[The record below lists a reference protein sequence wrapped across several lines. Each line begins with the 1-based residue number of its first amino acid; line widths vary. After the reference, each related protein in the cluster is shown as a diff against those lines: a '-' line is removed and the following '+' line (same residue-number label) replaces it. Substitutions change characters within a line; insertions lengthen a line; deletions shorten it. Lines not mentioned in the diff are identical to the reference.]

1 MKAKPWSVTLL
12 SFVALFLLSDVRS
25 QTRKKQTDNL
35 TTGNENAATCVLDL
49 AFLLDSSESAM
60 LYRFEKEKDFAS
72 SFGSRVVNMRV
83 HGWHLMPR
91 LAALQYSSS
100 VSVVRSFSDWN
111 GLDGFLNGVTS
122 MAYIG
127 QGTYSSYAIGNAT
140 GLFIRET
147 DDRSVRVMLL
157 MTDGSDHPRNPNILA
172 ATNEAKGH
180 NIRLFTISLSSQG
193 SHNNAKLRAVASSP
207 AERFMHNLNDPDLE
221 ERLLQEL
228 EKVVH
233 KDCPRVQ
240 ACVCEKG
247 GRGAPGSPGKKGDS
261 GNDGLPGPKGVK
273 GGTGP
278 AGPPGM
284 DGPEGRPGY
293 KGDKGDRG
301 QCGAP
306 GLKGNKGVEGPL
318 GPRGV
323 RGEQG
328 PQGPPGDEGPEG
340 QEGPKG
346 DQGLPGAT
354 GPRGDIG
361 VGFPGPKGD
370 KGNPGRQGPIG
381 PNGTGEPG
389 QLGPPG
395 LMGPR
400 GLPGLPGEGLFGPKG
415 ERGYNGSTGAPGL
428 PGFGLKGEKG
438 NVGPPGPAGPI
449 GASGLGIQ
457 GEKGTQGP
465 IGPPGPRGIPGISIA
480 GEKGDPGLPG
490 ERGPPGEKGI
500 GEPGAKG
507 EFGLHGVP
515 GKPGSP
521 GEDGARG
528 QKGEAGVP
536 GPRGLEGLPG
546 KGLPGEKGER
556 GERGAR
562 GQPGV
567 IGPIGLVGS
576 KGEPGVLGFPG
587 PTGPPGIGLPGSK
600 GDPGLPGFPGLTGET
615 GIGIP
620 GPKGERGLPGPL
632 GPPGLK
638 GDGYPGSPGPPGPK
652 GQPGQPGPEGT
663 GFPGPKGDQGFA
675 GSPGPAGLPG
685 IGHVGL
691 KGSIGPTGP
700 PGPPGPSGEGIQ
712 GPKGEHGFQG
722 LVGPRG
728 APGVGLPGQK
738 GDRGVSGERG
748 RKGDKGGQGEP
759 GQTGPVGRP
768 GHKGEPGLTREE
780 VVKLIRSICGCGVT
794 CRSSPLDLVFVIDSS
809 ESVGPDNFE
818 VVKDF
823 VNSLIDRVSVRPNIT
838 HVGIVLYSHVT
849 TVIGDL
855 HQPLTSVE
863 VKSAVRQMPYMGE
876 GTYTG
881 SALNQA
887 NQLFRSGRPGVRKVA
902 LLITDGQMDRRDV
915 FKLEDVVRDAHASG
929 VEMFVIGMVNQSEPF
944 YESFKKE
951 LEFIASD
958 PDEEHVYLISD
969 FRTLTALEGKLL
981 VQLCENN
988 DGLFGQTPSPDL
1000 LPVTP
1005 GIPFYNEGLLRR
1017 TYIPTFRADR
1027 EQQPEASGEIL
1038 QSTNTPFLNGKDLNS
1053 LEHLWRITYHSDP
1066 EDSLHRPPHTTSTI
1080 TTPEP
1085 RLILIQDDFSKDD
1098 ACLQLLDPG
1107 PCREYVVKWYY
1118 EPKANSCAQFWFGG
1132 CRGNRN
1138 RFDTESMCRKSCVV
1152 N

>member
-228 EKVVH
+228 
-233 KDCPRVQ
+233 
-240 ACVCEKG
+240 
-247 GRGAPGSPGKKGDS
+247 
-261 GNDGLPGPKGVK
+261 
-273 GGTGP
+273 
-278 AGPPGM
+278 
-284 DGPEGRPGY
+284 
-293 KGDKGDRG
+293 
-301 QCGAP
+301 
-306 GLKGNKGVEGPL
+306 
-318 GPRGV
+318 
-323 RGEQG
+323 G

-361 VGFPGPKGD
+361 VGFPGPKG
-370 KGNPGRQGPIG
+370 
-381 PNGTGEPG
+381 
-389 QLGPPG
+389 
-395 LMGPR
+395 
-400 GLPGLPGEGLFGPKG
+400 

-428 PGFGLKGEKG
+428 PGFGLK
-438 NVGPPGPAGPI
+438 
-449 GASGLGIQ
+449 
-457 GEKGTQGP
+457 
-465 IGPPGPRGIPGISIA
+465 

-507 EFGLHGVP
+507 E
-515 GKPGSP
+515 
-521 GEDGARG
+521 
-528 QKGEAGVP
+528 
-536 GPRGLEGLPG
+536 
-546 KGLPGEKGER
+546 R

-576 KGEPGVLGFPG
+576 KG
-587 PTGPPGIGLPGSK
+587 
-600 GDPGLPGFPGLTGET
+600 
-615 GIGIP
+615 
-620 GPKGERGLPGPL
+620 
-632 GPPGLK
+632 
-638 GDGYPGSPGPPGPK
+638 
-652 GQPGQPGPEGT
+652 
-663 GFPGPKGDQGFA
+663 DQGFA

-691 KGSIGPTGP
+691 
-700 PGPPGPSGEGIQ
+700 
-712 GPKGEHGFQG
+712 KGEHGFQG

-759 GQTGPVGRP
+759 GQTGPV
-768 GHKGEPGLTREE
+768 REE

-818 VVKDF
+818 VIKDF

-855 HQPLTSVE
+855 HQPLTSDE

-1005 GIPFYNEGLLRR
+1005 GIPFYNEGLPRR